1 MREVLDYLMT
11 CLFFLFFRDILG
23 LYWFLPTKD
32 YNPHYDS
39 SLCLITMPH
48 HYASSLPTKDYNP
61 TEGKVSLSE
70 MVKTAGGKVV
80 LIGLVVAL
88 YGIYLVGRAGVLKTR
103 ERALQQ
109 QQQQQEQQQHGK
121 ARIGEAGAMLTAAA
135 EAAREEM
142 EEAGRNFWPG
152 LGVAT
157 VSGFTSAFMNF
168 GIEAGKP
175 LADECIARG

>member
-1 MREVLDYLMT
+1 
-11 CLFFLFFRDILG
+11 
-23 LYWFLPTKD
+23 
-32 YNPHYDS
+32 
-39 SLCLITMPH
+39 MPH